1 MGGTYTIVM
10 GDRGRL
16 VMPAE
21 LRERLHLQSGS
32 PLILMDTPHGVVLS
46 TREQLKLLVRS
57 QLAGGGS
64 LVEELLAERRRQA
77 AAEDV
82 GE

>member
-1 MGGTYTIVM
+1 
-10 GDRGRL
+10 
-16 VMPAE
+16 MPAE
-21 LRERLHLQSGS
+21 LRERLHLRSGS

-46 TREQLKLLVRS
+46 TRDQLKQLVRM
-57 QLAGGGS
+57 QLSGGGS
-64 LVEELLAERRRQA
+64 LVEELLAERRQLA